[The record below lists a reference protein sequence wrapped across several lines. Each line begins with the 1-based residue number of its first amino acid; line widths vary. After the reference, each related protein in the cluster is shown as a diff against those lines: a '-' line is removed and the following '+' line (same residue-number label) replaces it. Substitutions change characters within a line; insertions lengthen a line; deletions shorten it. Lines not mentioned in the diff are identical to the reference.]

1 MSKRDL
7 TRRKQPSQQKTLPSG
22 INKFVAQLVAL
33 GCDEQKLRFRLE
45 RFFQQYET
53 SKKQQIDNMLERREA
68 SKRIRSATEQIRRA
82 SKEIRFLQET
92 SSLEPNPLAPLT
104 LKASL
109 GKQSPAVRRAIAVYE
124 ALPDLLEK
132 YASAV
137 EPEIDFIGTLL
148 SRDGAKWM
156 LIQYV
161 EQATGSPHYD
171 LLSFLLSAGIEELGL
186 KRPIA
191 GREDLS
197 GDALRKF
204 YTDPDR
210 KKDLPRTAG
219 RKIFDFLRFLVRLT
233 D

>member
-53 SKKQQIDNMLERREA
+53 SKEQQIDNMLEWREA
-68 SKRIRSATEQIRRA
+68 SERIRSATEQIRTA
-82 SKEIRFLQET
+82 SREIRFLQEA
-92 SSLEPNPLAPLT
+92 SSFEPNPLAPVT

-109 GKQSPAVRRAIAVYE
+109 GKPSPAVRRAIAVYE

-156 LIQYV
+156 LIQYI
-161 EQATGSPHYD
+161 EDSIGTPRFD
-171 LLSFLLSAGIEELGL
+171 ILSFLLSTGVEELGL
-186 KRPIA
+186 KRPSA
-191 GREDLS
+191 SREDLS
-197 GDALRKF
+197 ADALRKF
-204 YTDPDR
+204 YR
-210 KKDLPRTAG
+210 QHKKDLPKTAG

>member
-22 INKFVAQLVAL
+22 INKFVARLVAL

-53 SKKQQIDNMLERREA
+53 SKKQQINNMLERRQA
-68 SKRIRSATEQIRRA
+68 SKRIRTATEQIRIA

-109 GKQSPAVRRAIAVYE
+109 GKPSPAVKRAIAVYE
-124 ALPDLLEK
+124 ALPYLLEK

-156 LIQYV
+156 LIQYI
-161 EQATGSPHYD
+161 EDSTGTPRFD
-171 LLSFLLSAGIEELGL
+171 ILSFLVSTGVEERRLR
-186 KRPIA
+186 RPIA
-191 GREDLS
+191 SREDLS
-197 GDALRKF
+197 ADALRKF
-204 YTDPDR
+204 YR
-210 KKDLPRTAG
+210 QHKKDLPKTAG

>member
-53 SKKQQIDNMLERREA
+53 SKKQQINNMLERRQA
-68 SKRIRSATEQIRRA
+68 SKRIRTATEQIRIA
-82 SKEIRFLQET
+82 SREIRFLQEAP
-92 SSLEPNPLAPLT
+92 SLEPNPLAPLT

-109 GKQSPAVRRAIAVYE
+109 GKPSPAVKRAIAVYE
-124 ALPDLLEK
+124 ALPYLLEK

-156 LIQYV
+156 LIQYIEDSIGTPRFDILTFLVSTGV
-161 EQATGSPHYD
+161 EERR
-171 LLSFLLSAGIEELGL
+171 LR
-186 KRPIA
+186 RPIA
-191 GREDLS
+191 SREDLS
-197 GDALRKF
+197 ADALRKF
-204 YTDPDR
+204 YR
-210 KKDLPRTAG
+210 QHKKDLPKTAG

>member
-1 MSKRDL
+1 MAKKRGSTRSKQSF
-7 TRRKQPSQQKTLPSG
+7 RKISLPTS
-22 INKFVAQLVAL
+22 INKFVDSLVEL
-33 GCDEQKLRFRLE
+33 GCDRELLTWRIE
-45 RFFQQYET
+45 VFFQLYEI
-53 SKKQQIDNMLERREA
+53 SKKEQRENVTMTREA
-68 SKRIRSATEQIRRA
+68 TETATEQIRRA
-82 SKEIRFLQET
+82 SREIRFLQEA

-109 GKQSPAVRRAIAVYE
+109 GKPSPAVKRAIAVYE
-124 ALPDLLEK
+124 ALPYLLEK

-156 LIQYV
+156 LIQYI
-161 EQATGSPHYD
+161 EDSTGTPRFD
-171 LLSFLLSAGIEELGL
+171 ILSFLVSTGVEERRLR
-186 KRPIA
+186 RPIA

-197 GDALRKF
+197 ADALRKF
-204 YTDPDR
+204 YR
-210 KKDLPRTAG
+210 QHKKDLPKTAG